1 MGGHPLWLGLVA
13 VASATN
19 QLDADSLQELSGTCM
34 ALCNATGACCSAAW
48 DSGGN
53 QASCVQAC
61 FVANAPVVTGRTNNP
76 FLGKPAKIVGEFC
89 GKNRSNDMGF
99 TLDGVCDHGAGKS
112 GGASVAVTTST
123 QTCAT
128 NGNPL
133 SDCVAGAHI
142 VIPRVHK
149 WLGGT
154 TVHKFHNGSCLGA
167 DAQWAKIMRGPD
179 GTAKVTSRTGALKT
193 SMGAPLTVVHPG
205 DCSGAAHLRS
215 TLPAEFESVSIPAP
229 GDISLPGGN
238 LSERLRAIEA
248 KDLDAPPPS
257 PPSAPPSAPPSE
269 TVAAQ
274 AVIVDHAGVVHQ
286 FSSPSAC
293 LGSSD
298 GAADAFATIKR
309 TLQGTTTVYDQ
320 SAALKKTM
328 PAPLAVHHVG
338 DGCGAPSLHAV
349 QPLELLGGLAVTGSN
364 LTVGGND
371 INAKLQ
377 EIETRLGLNGGGSSA
392 TTLLTEALGLSSPS
406 PLHAWQDGVLHH
418 FADAD
423 SCFGGADP
431 KFLSIKSTSAGTT
444 TVHDRTGTLRATTVR
459 LAGRPLEPR
468 EGRGEET
475 SWRPFSLARARTGA
489 ARSARDRVR
498 RQLQQRVTIAA
509 AKRAHR
515 APAGPHARP
524 RGARHP
530 HVPWARLV
538 GLVD

>member
-48 DSGGN
+48 DSGN
-53 QASCVQAC
+53 HQASCVQAC

-89 GKNRSNDMGF
+89 VSNPSNDMGF
-99 TLDGVCDHGAGKS
+99 TLDGVCDHGAG
-112 GGASVAVTTST
+112 ASVAVTTST
-123 QTCAT
+123 QTCAG
-128 NGNPL
+128 NSNPL

-142 VIPRVHK
+142 VIPKVHK
-149 WLGGT
+149 WLGGS
-154 TVHKFHNGSCLGA
+154 TVHKFHNGSCLGG

-179 GTAKVTSRTGALKT
+179 GTAKVTSRTGALKS
-193 SMGAPLTVVHPG
+193 SMDAPLTVVHPG

-248 KDLDAPPPS
+248 KDLDASPPS

-269 TVAAQ
+269 IVTAQ
-274 AVIVDHAGVVHQ
+274 AVLVDHAGVVHQ

-309 TLQGTTTVYDQ
+309 TLQGTTTVHDQ

-459 LAGRPLEPR
+459 LGAAARTSRR
-468 EGRGEET
+468 EGGRGLLAAVLT
-475 SWRPFSLARARTGA
+475 RPCPHRRSPQRSRSCTKTTA
-489 ARSARDRVR
+489 APRRHRR
-498 RQLQQRVTIAA
+498 RQACASSSRWSSHKASRCT
-509 AKRAHR
+509 
-515 APAGPHARP
+515 APSRTVGETCGP
-524 RGARHP
+524 G
-530 HVPWARLV
+530 
-538 GLVD
+538 